1 MSVDY
6 YVIRLIK
13 YVLIV
18 CLIYHNK
25 ISPLLLNDG
34 LDKTNCTGGRVRFNA
49 DALKAFD
56 G

>member
-1 MSVDY
+1 MRVNSNSMFDMSY
-6 YVIRLIK
+6 K
-13 YVLIV
+13 
-18 CLIYHNK
+18 N

-34 LDKTNCTGGRVRFNA
+34 LDKINCTGGRVRFNA